1 MDHPPT
7 REEGGIAPEG
17 RDDPDEVLRAKYL
30 DYCSARLS
38 EIFLSIEDERVY
50 DLVEDTA
57 ARARL
62 DLARMGFG
70 EMVRLVTHRLR
81 HSVPFPD
88 FESWAREY
96 REAPERYDPYL
107 LGLWEEELD
116 AGALPREGAE

>member
-1 MDHPPT
+1 MDQPPA
-7 REEGGIAPEG
+7 REGRGVVPEG
-17 RDDPDEVLRAKYL
+17 RGESERILRAKYL

-38 EIFLSIEDERVY
+38 EIFLSLEDERVY
-50 DLVEDTA
+50 ELVEDTA

-70 EMVRLVTHRLR
+70 EMVRLVTRRLR

-96 REAPERYDPYL
+96 RREPERYDPYL
-107 LGLWEEELD
+107 LGLWKEGID
-116 AGALPREGAE
+116 AASLPREGAE

>member
-1 MDHPPT
+1 MDHPP
-7 REEGGIAPEG
+7 ASEG
-17 RDDPDEVLRAKYL
+17 RGVVPDGRGERDPVLHAKYL

-38 EIFLSIEDERVY
+38 EIFLSLEDERVY

-62 DLARMGFG
+62 DLASMGFD

-107 LGLWEEELD
+107 LGLWEEEVD
-116 AGALPREGAE
+116 AGALPREGGE